1 MTDTPRKTR
10 SMTSNN
16 SLTTESKEFL
26 QKDQKQ
32 KTPSKNGTQKK
43 EPKAKANNRIN
54 GIFSPTSLTDNI
66 RTVNSTPAS
75 HMEGSNNLLVLDG
88 SLEAPPRNPTGK
100 YEDSSGVKELA
111 IRKNST
117 MTGGESDIPAGAWSP
132 TEKTGPPVEGKKTTI
147 TRPRLKSVS
156 NS

>member
-54 GIFSPTSLTDNI
+54 GIFSPTSQTDNI
-66 RTVNSTPAS
+66 KGVNSIPAS

-100 YEDSSGVKELA
+100 YENSICVKELDIGKIRRKREEKA
-111 IRKNST
+111 ISLPELGHQQKKR
-117 MTGGESDIPAGAWSP
+117 AHRWR
-132 TEKTGPPVEGKKTTI
+132 GKKTTI